1 MSQRSFKGL
10 PSLAEDGYAENSY
23 SECAWGIS
31 ALSEI
36 IPGPPF
42 DIPFPLHRRIT
53 WDITGVPM
61 MISLLLLGTLPSMY
75 TCLIGCSI
83 IFFRG
88 NVSGGAFKVIAE
100 LSTLLG
106 YALLKR
112 GVVISSGL
120 ATTSRVITMVIAS
133 YYLLQLFY
141 RMPETVVVGLLIPIA
156 IFNATQALINIIP
169 AYIIS
174 LRLRKII

>member
-1 MSQRSFKGL
+1 MDARKIA
-10 PSLAEDGYAENSY
+10 LASVLGAL
-23 SECAWGIS
+23 S
-31 ALSEI
+31 ALSEV

-42 DIPFPLHRRIT
+42 DIPFPFYPKIS
-53 WDITGVPM
+53 WDVTGIPIMV
-61 MISLLLLGTLPSMY
+61 SLLLLGTLPSIY

-88 NVSGGAFKVIAE
+88 NVFGGAFKVIAE
-100 LSTLLG
+100 LFTLLG

-112 GVVISSGL
+112 SVIINSGL
-120 ATTSRVITMVIAS
+120 ATVSRVVTMVIAS

-141 RMPETVVVGLLIPIA
+141 MMPETAVVSLLVPIA

-169 AYIIS
+169 AYMIS
-174 LRLRKII
+174 LRLRKIF